1 MKFLFLQGVKILDT
15 MKNNRENLSM
25 FSAETLNS
33 LAMAE
38 VIGGVSAVENK
49 GVCFNVKNC
58 GDSTNKGECTNTDC
72 STDCDCPIAENPCN
86 FDEDCTIINKA
97 ENCVCV

>member
-1 MKFLFLQGVKILDT
+1 
-15 MKNNRENLSM
+15 MKNSRKKISM
-25 FSAETLNS
+25 FSKETLDS

-38 VIGGVSAVENK
+38 VIGGVSTVENK

-58 GDSTNKGECTNTDC
+58 GDSTNIGECKNTDC

>member
-1 MKFLFLQGVKILDT
+1 MKKNRKKI
-15 MKNNRENLSM
+15 SM
-25 FSAETLNS
+25 FSKETLDS

-38 VIGGVSAVENK
+38 VIGGVSVAENIK
-49 GVCFNVKNC
+49 VCHNIKNC
-58 GDSTNKGECTNTDC
+58 GGTTNTGICTNSDC

-86 FDEDCTIINKA
+86 FDEDCIIINKG